1 MKKKTILIFLLT
13 IVTLTMTAQDKLIRV
28 DSESLAW
35 QKDNPQYLFAD
46 KEKARPGNRAK
57 GAVGESHCQPE
68 HAVDTSLRLESL
80 GFLGHQSL

>member
-1 MKKKTILIFLLT
+1 MKPKTIITVVLAL
-13 IVTLTMTAQDKLIRV
+13 VAMAGQAQDKLIRV

>member
-35 QKDNPQYLFAD
+35 QKDDPQYW
-46 KEKARPGNRAK
+46 
-57 GAVGESHCQPE
+57 
-68 HAVDTSLRLESL
+68 TSNHWRRNMA
-80 GFLGHQSL
+80 